1 MREGGDCA
9 SEIIVFRIRLT
20 MESSEDRRGTG
31 EKDRRLIFKSRYSW
45 RTELKVRGGLRVL
58 GLN

>member
-9 SEIIVFRIRLT
+9 SEIMVFRIRLT

-31 EKDRRLIFKSRYSW
+31 EKEKEVDIQ
-45 RTELKVRGGLRVL
+45 EQI
-58 GLN
+58 